1 MVIVIYIYPYFKSMG
16 YIMLEYE
23 HTEDLIYF
31 NKAEGIK
38 QSQMKYYNKNEMTLY
53 DYTNANRIQVL
64 IHFIC

>member
-1 MVIVIYIYPYFKSMG
+1 
-16 YIMLEYE
+16 MLEYE

-38 QSQMKYYNKNEMTLY
+38 QSWMKYYNKNEMTLY

-64 IHFIC
+64 IYFICLSQRIQLKVEENR